1 MGLSISVS
9 PIALFIILI
18 VFFNCLISFGKSK
31 WMNLC
36 YIILSSILSFI
47 GIAGMILM
55 RPIFISRI
63 NKSAKIR
70 EFDSEFL
77 TWAIKKFDSYAV
89 FSITATCIII
99 LFFLIYFIILKKR
112 DGFLWN
118 NTTFIL
124 ILIMITNIFIGIVYS
139 IGTINKMFDVAGY
152 ISQLIIAEIFAL
164 SIPLVTKRILILKNK
179 QCLW

>member
-99 LFFLIYFIILKKR
+99 LFFLIYFFTLKKS
-112 DGFLWN
+112 DGFIWN
-118 NTTFIL
+118 NTTFI
-124 ILIMITNIFIGIVYS
+124 
-139 IGTINKMFDVAGY
+139 
-152 ISQLIIAEIFAL
+152 
-164 SIPLVTKRILILKNK
+164 
-179 QCLW
+179 